1 MRLRVL
7 HKFLESRPFSSCFFL
22 FSQCLDERIS
32 IGKDVSFHRPSWLSR
47 LIDDGYVS
55 YATMPLKLVMVMNAD
70 AAQAIP
76 IGKEGKVILL
86 MTLCPCVCGWVYLTR
101 LFSLA
106 GELEDSGV
114 CGFWWRVLGDF
125 MHIRYRKSCSETGHK
140 KGRKPIR
147 WRKRL
152 LAS

>member
-1 MRLRVL
+1 MQ
-7 HKFLESRPFSSCFFL
+7 K
-22 FSQCLDERIS
+22 IS
-32 IGKDVSFHRPSWLSR
+32 IGKDVFFHRPSWLSR

-125 MHIRYRKSCSETGHK
+125 MHIHYRKSCSGTGQK
-140 KGRKPIR
+140 KGKKPIR